1 MLTAS
6 TEEDK
11 AFILGEETSPLS
23 AIKGCAVL
31 VVPLKEITT
40 KKVNSLTLSSMMQD
54 CYRYCTAHIH
64 QAHSPSDD
72 LRKGAIADCFEC

>member
-11 AFILGEETSPLS
+11 VPISGEETLLLITKDVQCS
-23 AIKGCAVL
+23 
-31 VVPLKEITT
+31 LKEITT

-54 CYRYCTAHIH
+54 CYRYCTARTR
-64 QAHSPSDD
+64 QAQSPSDD